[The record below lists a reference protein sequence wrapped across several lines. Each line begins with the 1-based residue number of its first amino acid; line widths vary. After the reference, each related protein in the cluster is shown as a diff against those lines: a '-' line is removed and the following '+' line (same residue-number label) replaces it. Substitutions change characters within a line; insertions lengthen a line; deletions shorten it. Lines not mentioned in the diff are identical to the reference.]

1 MSTVALIPARGGS
14 KRFPRKNIYE
24 FSGLPLIA
32 YVIRTALQSGIFAK
46 VIVSTEDMEI
56 ASISREYGAEVL
68 ERPNEIAQDNSTVI
82 EVCINALNQ
91 FPDIDQLCCIYAT
104 AILLK
109 HETIVA
115 AHNIFNQ
122 VDDVDF
128 IMGVSRYIYPPVQA
142 LRENERG
149 YLSYMWPEWKNIQS
163 QFQPEL
169 LVSNGTFYWARRAA
183 LLQEKTF
190 YGERMKGYIVPEE
203 EVSDINNLSD
213 LISIEK
219 IWPSKNINL

>member
-1 MSTVALIPARGGS
+1 
-14 KRFPRKNIYE
+14 
-24 FSGLPLIA
+24 
-32 YVIRTALQSGIFAK
+32 
-46 VIVSTEDMEI
+46 
-56 ASISREYGAEVL
+56 
-68 ERPNEIAQDNSTVI
+68 
-82 EVCINALNQ
+82 
-91 FPDIDQLCCIYAT
+91 
-104 AILLK
+104 
-109 HETIVA
+109 
-115 AHNIFNQ
+115 
-122 VDDVDF
+122 
-128 IMGVSRYIYPPVQA
+128 MGVSRYIYPPVQA